1 MRTVLYIDNAYCLS
15 LTQLRDFFSKELI
28 PGTPLYEDL
37 LIAQR
42 DGELAK
48 WLAEGETENE
58 IKLSTALSNL
68 PIEISNS
75 ELVNR
80 MRQIFVGTIQEVH
93 KPHFSSY
100 IELQQIRCMANG
112 EIVRLEE
119 FGQHCFQG
127 VISGISQK
135 CEAKFL
141 IDFKVIKTDNESF
154 DINLLGNY
162 QLSLIDKNV
171 GEIVT
176 IETDPCN
183 LTNRTTYSLYVD
195 NVNLAEITINPSELF
210 IKVNNIEINMVFVEG
225 GTFAMGATPEQGS
238 EASDDEKPVHLV
250 TLSDFYIGKY
260 EVTQEEW
267 LSVMDYNPSFFKGN
281 KRPVENIEWGKG
293 QEFIRKLNALTG
305 KNFRL
310 PTEAEWEYAARG
322 GNRSQGYKY
331 AGSNNI
337 DDVAWID
344 NTCTHPVGQK
354 QPNELG
360 LFDMSGNVL
369 EWCQDWWGY
378 YNDIPQINPTG
389 AKNSHSR
396 VCRGGCWYNY
406 YYYNSGNLLNIC
418 RSTYRCSCAPDNCT
432 NYLGMRLVL

>member
-1 MRTVLYIDNAYCLS
+1 MRTLLYINDTICSS
-15 LTQLRDFFSKELI
+15 LKQLREIVSKNLI
-28 PGTPLYEDL
+28 PNTPVYEDL
-37 LIAQR
+37 LTLQR
-42 DGELAK
+42 DGELAQ
-48 WLAEGETENE
+48 WLAEGCSKE
-58 IKLSTALSNL
+58 IELSKKLNDL
-68 PIEISNS
+68 PVDIPNS
-75 ELVNR
+75 ELVNKI
-80 MRQIFVGTIQEVH
+80 RQIFVDDAQEVR
-93 KPHFSSY
+93 KPHFSTY
-100 IELQQIRCMANG
+100 IELQQIRCMAND
-112 EIVRLEE
+112 EILNFEE
-119 FGQHCFQG
+119 LSTHRFLGIITG
-127 VISGISQK
+127 VPQN

-154 DINLLGNY
+154 DIKLLGDY
-162 QLSLIDKNV
+162 KISLIDKNV

-183 LTNRTTYSLYVD
+183 LTNRTTYSLFVD

-210 IKVNNIEINMVFVEG
+210 IKVNDIEINMVFVEG

-250 TLSDFYIGKY
+250 TLSDFYIGRY
-260 EVTQEEW
+260 EVTQDEW
-267 LSVMDYNPSFFKGN
+267 LSVMDYNPSCFKGN
-281 KRPVENIEWGKG
+281 KRPVENIEWDKG

-331 AGSNNI
+331 AGSNII
-337 DDVAWID
+337 DDVAWIND
-344 NTCTHPVGQK
+344 VSTHPVGQK

-360 LFDMSGNVL
+360 LYDMSGNVY

-389 AKNSHSR
+389 AKSGDSR
-396 VCRGGCWYNY
+396 VCRGGCWYGH
-406 YYYNSGNLLNIC
+406 YNSGYGTVIC
-418 RSTYRCSCAPDNCT
+418 RSSNRCYSNSDNWI
-432 NYLGMRLVL
+432 NYIGIRLVL